1 MKPAIPF
8 AASGLDRAHL
18 ERSDSSWLSERL
30 ADEASRFLPV
40 HRLEIL
46 FRQKEPGPSQEL
58 AWARRELLS
67 LAGPECTP
75 ILLGL
80 ADGVA
85 HFAVDISN
93 LEDPSGD
100 LGLGESAG
108 FLDLR
113 AIAANVPAQ
122 EAAIAAQARSLI
134 DWHARTRHCAACGAK
149 TVPEQG
155 GSLRRCLECAAEHFP
170 RTDPVVIAAVT
181 MGERCLLGRSAGWP
195 AAMFSALAGFVEP
208 GENLEDAL
216 RREVQ
221 EEAGVQVG
229 AVHYVASQPWPFPS
243 SLMLGCI
250 AEALSDA
257 VTVDHRELEDARW
270 FSRNEVKAALEA
282 PTPELVLPPPMA
294 IAHHLIRRW
303 ALMES

>member
-1 MKPAIPF
+1 MKLAIPF

-18 ERSDSSWLSERL
+18 ERSDSSWLSEQL

-40 HRLEIL
+40 YRLEIL
-46 FRQKEPGPSQEL
+46 FRHKEPGPSQEL

-67 LAGPECTP
+67 LAGPECIP

-93 LEDPSGD
+93 LEDPSRD
-100 LGLGESAG
+100 LGLGDSAG

-113 AIAANVPAQ
+113 ATAANVPAQ

-134 DWHARTRHCAACGAK
+134 DWHARNRHCAACGAK

-155 GSLRRCLECAAEHFP
+155 GALRRCPECAAEHFP

-181 MGERCLLGRSAGWP
+181 MGERCLLGRSPGWP
-195 AAMFSALAGFVEP
+195 DAMFSALAGFVEP

-221 EEAGVQVG
+221 EEAGVRVG
-229 AVHYVASQPWPFPS
+229 AVHYLASQPWPFPS

-250 AEALSDA
+250 AEAHSDA
-257 VTVDHRELEDARW
+257 ITVDHRELEDARW

-282 PTPELVLPPPMA
+282 PTPNLVLPPPMA

-303 ALMES
+303 ALMET